1 MLKFVF
7 RKVRVAQSVRALGS
21 GFRGWRFES
30 RWRRQKISIFEFFF
44 AEKRYFIF
52 ELKNTVFR
60 KKFPWQDSKLKKY
73 RTGVLDFRYFFIL
86 KIGNYF

>member
-1 MLKFVF
+1 MQDASSSVGRSAEFEIQGVA
-7 RKVRVAQSVRALGS
+7 VRVSLETAINFN
-21 GFRGWRFES
+21 FR
-30 RWRRQKISIFEFFF
+30 IFFF